1 MKRAVVAVALVACH
15 AHGPP
20 KNVKA
25 TEAGV
30 SIAVYERD
38 GAGYSVIDDRRWI
51 ELGNQTSI
59 LLSNIDPGADLASL
73 VLEPTNPALHVGS
86 CTRERLPERPL
97 VDNLEEYS
105 KQQQIIREAIE
116 RERRIRAIR
125 GEAMPAPPAPPRVTP
140 GDARYVPVVR
150 CEVNGPPGK
159 YLVRM
164 LYVST
169 TLRYRAQHD
178 VALSVGADQVGPDG
192 SVTRGD
198 GTKAT
203 VISRFALETPSW
215 RQRAEVV
222 LFDGVPGAEHPPKEV
237 TRGSV
242 ELDGSVAILAI
253 DPQQTSA
260 EIRRVYDGAVIT
272 DGVGDQTDPMW
283 GRESQ
288 NSIWVWLDLGAIRLA
303 PGPIHIHLE
312 QADGP
317 VDVDVPSESRK
328 QEDEPNAPL
337 RLPLWADDE
346 LRGNR
351 MRTVEYSDGNELTE
365 RYVFSIG
372 NTGDVPRDV
381 YIEEKLRTAAK
392 RKIDHPWPKKSTSS
406 APHDMLR
413 TKLEVKPRTVT
424 RAGYTLTYTFSG
436 S

>member
-1 MKRAVVAVALVACH
+1 MKSAVVAVALALVACH
-15 AHGPP
+15 PHGPP

-25 TEAGV
+25 REAGV

-51 ELGNQTSI
+51 ELGTQTSI

-73 VLEPTNPALHVGS
+73 VLEPSSSALHVGS
-86 CTRERLPERPL
+86 CTRERLPEPTV
-97 VDNLEEYS
+97 VDNLEAYS
-105 KQQQIIREAIE
+105 KKQMEIQAQLD

-125 GEAMPAPPAPPRVTP
+125 GEPMPPPPPPPRTGLSDEP
-140 GDARYVPVVR
+140 ARYIPVVR
-150 CEVNGPPGK
+150 CEVAGPPGK

-178 VALSVGADQVGPDG
+178 VELSA
-192 SVTRGD
+192 D

-222 LFDGVPGAEHPPKEV
+222 LFDGVPGGEHPPTEV
-237 TRGSV
+237 TRGNV
-242 ELDGSVAILAI
+242 ELDGTVAILAI
-253 DPQQTSA
+253 APKQTTA
-260 EIRRVYDGAVIT
+260 EIRRVYDGALLNGE
-272 DGVGDQTDPMW
+272 DETDPLW

-288 NSIWVWLDLGAIRLA
+288 QSIWVWLELGALKLA

-312 QADGP
+312 ESDGP
-317 VDVDVPSESRK
+317 RDVDVPATSRK

-337 RLPLWADDE
+337 RLPLWTDDE
-346 LRGNR
+346 LRPS
-351 MRTVEYSDGNELTE
+351 RTRTTEYSDGNDLTE

-372 NTGDVPRDV
+372 NTGDVARDV
-381 YIEEKLRTAAK
+381 YIEEHLRPAKK
-392 RKIDHPWPKKSTSS
+392 RKIEHPWPKKSTTA
-406 APHDMLR
+406 APHDVLR
-413 TKLEVKPRTVT
+413 TKLEVKPGTVI
-424 RAGYTLTYTFSG
+424 RAGYTMTYSF
-436 S
+436 